1 MTMSSSDTNY
11 QLYSDGKDIGLTFTR
26 VTPTSGTITWTI
38 PLASKVYDGILITL
52 KTSKISVTDYPQDS
66 ISYND
71 TQDISLPGDII
82 GNALVVAALYGD
94 KITNSITVNGLN
106 ANAVY
111 FTSGHIVT
119 NTLNYYTPGCK
130 SYIQFITS
138 ETHAKRFDRVNSL
151 PTSPTVGQVV
161 FSVASGLLLMWDG
174 LIWYPLTKDV
184 PTSVSE
190 LPSTGIKGM
199 LYYNLID
206 SEVYVYSGS
215 GFFKVHNSDQGNTR
229 SQNTLGIGTDG
240 SSDER
245 ENTIFSIK
253 AQLGYPKQC
262 VELTNTMF
270 NICLDKAIKEFRR
283 RADNA
288 YKRRYIAMK
297 LIPLQSI
304 YYLND
309 PQVGTDKV
317 VEVIKIERLH
327 FGGLRSLDGTGLFAQ
342 QILNSLTTRGYF
354 DLTSFHLLGDY
365 NETQNKIFAA
375 EIGFDWDEP
384 SRELRIFKRLASEEF
399 VMLECS
405 IERKEQELLL
415 DRYAEN
421 WIRDWFKAECLKTLG
436 LIRSKFGSLP
446 GPNGGITLNGD
457 SLISM
462 AEEMF
467 IELRRQMVDM
477 EVGNGGTFGN
487 WQMTIG

>member
-1 MTMSSSDTNY
+1 MTTSSADTTY
-11 QLYSDGKDIGLTFTR
+11 QLYSDGKNIGLTFTR
-26 VTPTSGTITWTI
+26 INPTSASITWTI
-38 PLASKVYDGILITL
+38 PASSKVYDGILITL
-52 KTSKISVTDYPQDS
+52 KTSSVKVTDFPQDS
-66 ISYND
+66 LTYND
-71 TQDISLPGDII
+71 SADLSIPGDII
-82 GNALVVAALYGD
+82 GEALVVAALYGD
-94 KITNSITVNGLN
+94 KVTNSITVNGLN
-106 ANAVY
+106 PNSVY
-111 FTSGHIVT
+111 FASGHIVT
-119 NTLNYYTPGCK
+119 NTLNYYTPGGK

-138 ETHAKRFDRVNSL
+138 ETHAKRFARVSTL
-151 PTSPTVGQVV
+151 PSAPTIGQVV
-161 FSVASGLLLMWDG
+161 FYLGNGLLLMWDG

-184 PTSVSE
+184 PRSISE
-190 LPSTGIKGM
+190 LPSDGIKGM

-215 GFFKVHNSDQGNTR
+215 SFVKVHTGDSANTR

-240 SSDER
+240 STDER
-245 ENTIFSIK
+245 ESVIFTIK
-253 AQLGYPKQC
+253 AQLGYPQQC
-262 VELTNTMF
+262 VELTDTMF
-270 NICLDKAIKEFRR
+270 NISLDRAIREFRR

-297 LIPLQSI
+297 LIPLQTI

-309 PQVGTDKV
+309 PQVATDKI
-317 VEVIKIERLH
+317 VEVIKIDRLH

-342 QILNSLTTRGYF
+342 QILNALTTRGFF
-354 DLTSFHLLGDY
+354 DLTSFHLLGEY

-375 EIGFDWDEP
+375 DIGFDWDE
-384 SRELRIFKRLASEEF
+384 STRELRIFKRLASEEF

-421 WIRDWFKAECLKTLG
+421 WIKDWFKAECLKTLG

-457 SLISM
+457 ALISM

-467 IELRRQMVDM
+467 IELRRQIVDM

>member
-1 MTMSSSDTNY
+1 MTTSSADTNY

-26 VTPTSGTITWTI
+26 INPTSGSITWTI
-38 PLASKVYDGILITL
+38 PTNSKVYDGILITL
-52 KTSKISVTDYPQDS
+52 KTSPIKVTDFPQDS
-66 ISYND
+66 LTYND
-71 TQDISLPGDII
+71 SADLGTPGDII
-82 GNALVVAALYGD
+82 GSALVVAALYGD
-94 KITNSITVNGLN
+94 KVTNSITVNGLD
-106 ANAVY
+106 ANSVY

-138 ETHAKRFDRVNSL
+138 ETHAKRFARVSSL
-151 PTSPTVGQVV
+151 PASPTIGQVV
-161 FSVASGLLLMWDG
+161 FYLANALLLMWDG
-174 LIWYPLTKDV
+174 LTWFPLTKDV

-190 LPSTGIKGM
+190 LPAEGIKGM

-215 GFFKVHNSDQGNTR
+215 SFVKVHTDNSSNTR
-229 SQNTLGIGTDG
+229 SQNTLGVGTDG
-240 SSDER
+240 STDER
-245 ENTIFSIK
+245 ESAIFSVK
-253 AQLGYPKQC
+253 AQLGYPRQC
-262 VELTNTMF
+262 IELTDTMF
-270 NICLDKAIKEFRR
+270 NIALDKAIREFRR

-297 LIPLQSI
+297 LIPLQNI

-309 PQVGTDKV
+309 PQVETDKI

-375 EIGFDWDEP
+375 DIGFDWDET

-405 IERKEQELLL
+405 VERKEQELLL

-421 WIRDWFKAECLKTLG
+421 WIKDWFKAECLKTLG

-457 SLISM
+457 TLITM
-462 AEEMF
+462 AEETF
-467 IELRRQMVDM
+467 GELRRQMVDM

>member
-1 MTMSSSDTNY
+1 MTISSADTNY
-11 QLYSDGKDIGLTFTR
+11 QLYADGKDISLVFTR
-26 VTPTSGTITWTI
+26 TNPTSGTITWVVPPT
-38 PLASKVYDGILITL
+38 SKVYDGILITL
-52 KTSKISVTDYPQDS
+52 KTSPIKITDYPQDS

-71 TQDISLPGDII
+71 TQDLSLPSDII
-82 GNALVVAALYGD
+82 GEALVVAALYGD

-106 ANAVY
+106 SNSVY
-111 FTSGHIVT
+111 YVSGHIVT

-138 ETHAKRFDRVNSL
+138 ETHAKRFERVNTL
-151 PTSPTVGQVV
+151 PTAPTIGKVV
-161 FSVASGLLLMWDG
+161 FYIANGLLLMWDG
-174 LIWYPLTKDV
+174 LVWFPLTKDV

-190 LPSTGIKGM
+190 LPNDGIKGM

-206 SEVYVYSGS
+206 SEIYVFSGS
-215 GFFKVHNSDQGNTR
+215 NFVKVHTGTQGNTR
-229 SQNTLGIGTDG
+229 SQNTIGVGTDG
-240 SSDER
+240 STDER
-245 ENTIFSIK
+245 ESAIFSVK
-253 AQLGYPKQC
+253 TQLGYPRQC
-262 VELTNTMF
+262 VELTDTMF
-270 NICLDKAIKEFRR
+270 NIALDKAIREFRR

-288 YKRRYIAMK
+288 YKRRFIAMK
-297 LIPLQSI
+297 LIPLQNI

-309 PQVGTDKV
+309 PQVSTDKI

-327 FGGLRSLDGTGLFAQ
+327 FGGLRALDGTGLFAQ

-354 DLTSFHLLGDY
+354 DLTSFHLLAEY

-375 EIGFDWDEP
+375 DIGFDWDES

-405 IERKEQELLL
+405 IERKEQELLI

-421 WIRDWFKAECLKTLG
+421 WIKDWFKAECLKTLG

-457 SLISM
+457 SLLSM

-467 IELRRQMVDM
+467 LELRRQIVDM